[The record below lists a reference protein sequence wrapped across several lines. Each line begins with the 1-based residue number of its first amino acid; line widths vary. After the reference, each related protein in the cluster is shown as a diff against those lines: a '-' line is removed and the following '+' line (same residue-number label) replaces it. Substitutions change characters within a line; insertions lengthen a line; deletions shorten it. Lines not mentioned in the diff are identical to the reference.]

1 MVRIKTD
8 NNNVSMITIIIT
20 RAMEMKCKQENS
32 GQDREEKNCYEPS
45 VSLISHWSISLP
57 ECVRQQKSHLL

>member
-45 VSLISHWSISLP
+45 VCLISH
-57 ECVRQQKSHLL
+57 